1 MEAAMLGLR
10 RALIVSTG
18 LLWSALAGTPVRA
31 QRRPWRI
38 VIIPKLVGI
47 AYYDAVKTGI
57 DAAAKEL
64 PDVAVTWTGPSQD
77 QVERQIELIDRLIPT
92 RPDLIAV
99 AANDP
104 VEIAPAMARAQQA
117 GIHVISWD
125 GDSNHR
131 EFFVNLVDFEAFGG
145 QLVEAMVKEIG
156 PKGDIA
162 VVTTSFT
169 APNQTSWI
177 DAMKRT
183 IYAKYPGLR
192 IADVR
197 PAGESTEEAH
207 RIAQDYLASLPQ
219 LKGIV
224 ALGAPN
230 LPGVA
235 RAVRDAGKAG
245 RVAVVGN
252 STPNQMREFLKDGTV
267 RSVLL
272 WNAPDHGYLTVYSA
286 RQLLAGGLQP
296 GHPFR
301 AGTLGSFT
309 PRKDTISM
317 QVALPVLV
325 FTKDNVDQFRF

>member
-1 MEAAMLGLR
+1 MEAAMLSLR

-18 LLWSALAGTPVRA
+18 LLWPALAALPVRA
-31 QRRPWRI
+31 QRPRRI

-77 QVERQIELIDRLIPT
+77 QVERQVELIERLIPT

-104 VEIAPAMARAQQA
+104 VEIAPAMAKAQRA
-117 GIHVISWD
+117 GIHVMSWD

-131 EFFVNLVDFEAFGG
+131 EFFVNLVDFEAFGS

-156 PKGDIA
+156 PQGDIA
-162 VVTTSFT
+162 IVTTSFS

-177 DAMKRT
+177 DAMKRA
-183 IYAKYPGLR
+183 IYAKYPKLR

-197 PAGESTEEAH
+197 PAGESTEEAN
-207 RIAQDYLASLPQ
+207 RIAQDYLASLAQ

-235 RAVRDAGKAG
+235 RAVREAGKVG
-245 RVAVVGN
+245 KVAVVGN

-267 RSVLL
+267 NSVLL

-286 RQLLAGGLQP
+286 RELLAGGLKP
-296 GHPFR
+296 GR
-301 AGTLGSFT
+301 AFKAGKLGSFT
-309 PRKDTISM
+309 PRQDAISM